1 MAEPLSLTLLC
12 LILAAVM
19 LDLIIGDPRSLP
31 HPVVMMGRLIAALE
45 RRWNRGTPQARRLK
59 GFLLTTCVVALV
71 YVATWS
77 LLSVLAWLHPWLGRV
92 GEVLLLASAFA
103 IKGLRDAAMAVAA
116 PLTRGDLVAAR
127 GAVAMIVG
135 RDTQTLD
142 EAGITRATVETV
154 AENSVDG
161 ITAPL
166 FWALLGGAPLALAY
180 KAVNTL
186 DSMVGYRNEQ
196 YGDFGYASARLDD
209 LANWLPAR
217 LTALSM
223 WLSALLAPATWPAP
237 AARTATSGAAAW
249 RALAG
254 TWRDAPR
261 HLSPN
266 SGWSE
271 AMMAYLLGVQLGGI
285 NHYDGGRV
293 SERATM
299 GEPHEP
305 LQVAHIERSVR
316 YMHGAWV
323 VFLLL
328 MACLVWIWSGSA

>member
-1 MAEPLSLTLLC
+1 MAEPLSLTLLG
-12 LILAAVM
+12 LMVVAVV
-19 LDLIIGDPRSLP
+19 LDLIIGDPRGLP
-31 HPVVMMGRLIAALE
+31 HPVVMIGGLIAALE
-45 RRWNRGTPQARRLK
+45 RRWNRGTSRARRFK
-59 GFLLTTCVVALV
+59 GLLLTACVVSLV
-71 YVATWS
+71 YATTWS
-77 LLSVLAWLHPWLGRV
+77 LLSVLAWLHPWLGRL
-92 GEVLLLASAFA
+92 GEVVLLASAFA

-116 PLTRGDLVAAR
+116 PLARGDLVAAR

-166 FWALLGGAPLALAY
+166 FWALVGGAPLALAY

-186 DSMVGYRNEQ
+186 DSMVGYRNER
-196 YGDFGYASARLDD
+196 YGDFGYASAKLDD

-223 WLSALLAPATWPAP
+223 WLAALVLPG
-237 AARTATSGAAAW
+237 ARTRGELKR

-254 TWRDAPR
+254 TWRDAPC

-266 SGWSE
+266 SGWPE
-271 AMMAYLLGVQLGGI
+271 AMMAHLLGVQLGGI

-293 SERATM
+293 SERAKM
-299 GEPHEP
+299 GKPHEP
-305 LQVAHIERSVR
+305 LRVAHIAASVR
-316 YMHGAWV
+316 YMHGAWIM
-323 VFLLL
+323 FMLL
-328 MACLVWIWSGSA
+328 MACLVWGCGWGWSGEV

>member
-1 MAEPLSLTLLC
+1 MAEPLSLTLLG
-12 LILAAVM
+12 LVLVAVV
-19 LDLIIGDPRSLP
+19 LDLIMGDPRGWP
-31 HPVVMMGRLIAALE
+31 HPVVMIGGLIAALE
-45 RRWNRGTPQARRLK
+45 RRWNRGTPQARRFK
-59 GFLLTTCVVALV
+59 GLWLTACVVSLV
-71 YVATWS
+71 YAATWS
-77 LLSVLAWLHPWLGRV
+77 LLSVLAWLHPWLGRL

-116 PLTRGDLVAAR
+116 PLARGDLAGAR

-135 RDTQTLD
+135 RDTQALD

-154 AENSVDG
+154 AENTVDG

-186 DSMVGYRNEQ
+186 DSMVGYRNER
-196 YGDFGYASARLDD
+196 YADFGYASARLDD

-217 LTALSM
+217 LTALCM
-223 WLSALLAPATWPAP
+223 WLAALVLPG
-237 AARTATSGAAAW
+237 ARTREVLKKG
-249 RALAG
+249 ALAG

-266 SGWSE
+266 SGWPE
-271 AMMAYLLGVQLGGI
+271 AMMAHLLGVQLGGI
-285 NHYDGGRV
+285 NHYDGGRI
-293 SERATM
+293 SERARM
-299 GEPHEP
+299 GKPHEP
-305 LQVAHIERSVR
+305 LQVAHIERSVGH
-316 YMHGAWV
+316 MHGAWL

-328 MACLVWIWSGSA
+328 MACLVWVGSGSA